1 MDEKT
6 TKKNLLCFPVGTVGR
21 DMVYSLVTNYLLTF
35 ILFAVG
41 PTAPQLAAI
50 TGIMIAMRVFDA
62 LNDPIMGNIVDRTR
76 TKWGKFKPWLVIGIL
91 TTSIVIYLMFN
102 TSLRGWSFV
111 VLFGICYFLYSIT
124 YTMHDISY
132 WGMIPSLGTDA
143 NTRDKFTSRTNLFAG
158 IGGTLLTILL
168 PVLTTGGSA
177 LGGSAI
183 TAYGYIALA
192 IAIIS
197 PLFLSIT
204 IFGVKEDRS
213 YEKEEVPPISFKK
226 IIKTIT
232 GNDQLMWISLIFL
245 LQQIGNDVTLGGL
258 GSTYIYFEFGYS
270 GGLYSTFSTVG
281 MFATAILMVFYP
293 TISKKINRKP
303 LMKIMMIAAVVG
315 YILMF
320 ISGMALPHG
329 SMLKFWIITVGF
341 MIANFGQYGFYLIMM
356 ISILN
361 TVEYNEY
368 KTGLRD
374 DAIIA
379 SIRPFFTK
387 LASAIVIGFTSL
399 SYVIF
404 KLTDYT
410 NQISEYESQAAA
422 KTITDEAKAT
432 LIDNVIQSAQSGQVT
447 GLLVLLVVV
456 PFIFMA
462 ASYVLYKKH
471 YTLDEEEFD
480 KICKELEA
488 RKSAE

>member
-1 MDEKT
+1 
-6 TKKNLLCFPVGTVGR
+6 
-21 DMVYSLVTNYLLTF
+21 
-35 ILFAVG
+35 
-41 PTAPQLAAI
+41 
-50 TGIMIAMRVFDA
+50 
-62 LNDPIMGNIVDRTR
+62 
-76 TKWGKFKPWLVIGIL
+76 
-91 TTSIVIYLMFN
+91 MFN

-111 VLFGICYFLYSIT
+111 WLFGICYFLYSIT

-132 WGMIPSLGTDA
+132 WGMIPSLGTDP

-192 IAIIS
+192 IAITA
-197 PLFLSIT
+197 PLFLAIT
-204 IFGVKEDRS
+204 IFGVQEDRS

-232 GNDQLMWISLIFL
+232 GNDQLLWISLIFL
-245 LQQIGNDVTLGGL
+245 LQQIGNGVTLGGL

-270 GGLYSTFSTVG
+270 GGLYSTFSTIG
-281 MFATAILMVFYP
+281 MVATAFLMVFYP
-293 TISKKINRKP
+293 MISKRINRKP
-303 LMKIMMIAAVVG
+303 LMKVMMIAAVVG
-315 YILMF
+315 YIMMF

-329 SMLKFWIITVGF
+329 SMTKFWIITIGF

-368 KTGLRD
+368 KTGSRD

-387 LASAIVIGFTSL
+387 LSSAIVVGLTSL

-404 KLTDYT
+404 RVTDYT
-410 NQISEYESQAAA
+410 KQISNYESQAAA
-422 KTITDEAKAT
+422 KEITDEAKAT

-456 PFIFMA
+456 PFIFMFA
-462 ASYVLYKKH
+462 
-471 YTLDEEEFD
+471 
-480 KICKELEA
+480 
-488 RKSAE
+488 